1 MLGAGEA
8 QGRTGLLAGKVVAV
22 TGAGSGIGR
31 AAAFL
36 TAAEGAAALVIT
48 DRNGDGLKE
57 TAVQVEE
64 RGIEV
69 ASLEASIDEAGSPDD
84 LVALAVERFGRLDAA
99 VNNAG
104 VRGRLAT
111 IDEVD
116 DELWDEVQAI
126 NLKAVFRGM
135 RAQLRQMYRQ
145 GSGSIV
151 NVASASVFGVSPRL
165 GPYVASKTGL
175 IGLSRVAAVEAGPK
189 GVRVN
194 VVCPGRT
201 DTPLFNAHATVDG
214 PPMDRLVAEIP
225 LGRMGTPDELG
236 EALIWLCSERSS
248 FVNGAVLVVDGGRT
262 VA

>member
-104 VRGRLAT
+104 VRGGWPRSTRSTTSSGTTCRPSTSRPCSAVCAPSSVRC
-111 IDEVD
+111 IDRD
-116 DELWDEVQAI
+116 
-126 NLKAVFRGM
+126 RG
-135 RAQLRQMYRQ
+135 
-145 GSGSIV
+145 
-151 NVASASVFGVSPRL
+151 
-165 GPYVASKTGL
+165 
-175 IGLSRVAAVEAGPK
+175 
-189 GVRVN
+189 
-194 VVCPGRT
+194 
-201 DTPLFNAHATVDG
+201 
-214 PPMDRLVAEIP
+214 
-225 LGRMGTPDELG
+225 
-236 EALIWLCSERSS
+236 RS
-248 FVNGAVLVVDGGRT
+248 
-262 VA
+262 